1 MLRGQP
7 CPFYQESTFKV
18 FKSNQYQKLKLPKIV
33 VDDDIFITIALSLAE
48 KGYYSGDLV
57 KIMQTPV
64 NYIMLQY
71 NYMQFVNDFNNEV
84 IELNKETN

>member
-1 MLRGQP
+1 
-7 CPFYQESTFKV
+7 
-18 FKSNQYQKLKLPKIV
+18 
-33 VDDDIFITIALSLAE
+33 LAE